1 MVSPSW
7 SSRGVLLALLNAA
20 KFYKDGKLVEVEGKE
35 LMAQAKPYY
44 INPAFA
50 FVAYPNRD
58 STAFREKYNIPE
70 AQTVIRGTLR
80 YQGFPEFIKTLVK
93 IGFLDETPRDYLKP
107 GSSIAWVSVTGA
119 STCH

>member
-1 MVSPSW
+1 
-7 SSRGVLLALLNAA
+7 VLLALLNAA

-70 AQTVIRGTLR
+70 AQTVVRGTLR

-93 IGFLDETPRDYLKP
+93 IGFLDETPRDYLKS
-107 GSSIAWVSVTGA
+107 GSKISWVSL
-119 STCH
+119 SFLYQRPRSC